1 MPIFNVFQRKVT
13 QMSDILIIDDDKAL
27 CRSLQ
32 LQLQAES
39 HTVHL
44 THTITDGIHFVA
56 ESSKPDLILL
66 DVHLPDGSGLD
77 RLPELLSKASDLC
90 IVIMTGDFDN
100 KAVIDAMRNGAF
112 DYLRKPLDLNDLFD
126 MLNKVAARKK
136 KENEP
141 AQKKETDPGPSF
153 DDMIGSDPK
162 IIDLLKHIGLL
173 SRSKVT
179 VLIRGESGT
188 GKELTARILHE
199 ASAQGKPFVAINC
212 AAVVPTLLESELFGY
227 EKGAFTGAEKNK
239 IGKMEYAGEG
249 TLFLDE
255 IGDMPL
261 DLQSKLLRVLQ
272 EEEFVR
278 VGGLK
283 PIPLK
288 ARIVT
293 ATHRDIETMVDAK
306 EFRQDLFYRLNVST
320 LQIPTLRERR
330 QDIPLLVDSLL
341 RKICRKLG
349 TENASAS
356 KGAIDKMTNYDWPG
370 NVRELEN
377 VLTRAVALSRDCQI
391 FSDDIQWHES
401 PTSTPD
407 IKQEAITTLADAEK
421 EHITRTLAL
430 NNWNITH
437 TAQKLAI
444 SPTTLRK
451 KITIYHIKKG

>member
-1 MPIFNVFQRKVT
+1 
-13 QMSDILIIDDDKAL
+13 
-27 CRSLQ
+27 
-32 LQLQAES
+32 
-39 HTVHL
+39 
-44 THTITDGIHFVA
+44 
-56 ESSKPDLILL
+56 
-66 DVHLPDGSGLD
+66 
-77 RLPELLSKASDLC
+77 
-90 IVIMTGDFDN
+90 MTGDYDN
-100 KAVIDAMRNGAF
+100 KAVINAMRNGAF
-112 DYLRKPLDLNDLFD
+112 DYLRKPLDLNDLFEMVD
-126 MLNKVAARKK
+126 KVENRKK
-136 KENEP
+136 KESSRTR
-141 AQKKETDPGPSF
+141 KKEESSAPTF

-179 VLIRGESGT
+179 VLIQGESGT

-199 ASAQGKPFVAINC
+199 ASAPDKPFVAINC

-227 EKGAFTGAEKNK
+227 EKGAFTGAEKTK
-239 IGKMEYAGEG
+239 AGKMEYAGEG

-293 ATHRDIETMVDAK
+293 ATHRDIEAMVDDK
-306 EFRQDLFYRLNVST
+306 KFRQDLFYRLNVST
-320 LQIPTLRERR
+320 LHIPPLRERR
-330 QDIPLLVDSLL
+330 QDIPLLVQSLL

-349 TENASAS
+349 TEEASAS
-356 KGAIDKMTNYDWPG
+356 KRAMEKMINNDWPG

-377 VLTRAVALSRDCQI
+377 VLTRAVALSRDSQI
-391 FSDDIQWHES
+391 FAEDIQWPQQSQATE
-401 PTSTPD
+401 TTKD
-407 IKQEAITTLADAEK
+407 DTKKQPVTTLADAEK
-421 EHITRTLAL
+421 EHIARTLVQ

-451 KITIYHIKKG
+451 KITTYHLKKG

>member
-1 MPIFNVFQRKVT
+1 
-13 QMSDILIIDDDKAL
+13 MSDILIIDDDKAL

-32 LQLQAES
+32 IQLQAES
-39 HTVHL
+39 HNVDLVHSVN
-44 THTITDGIHFVA
+44 DGIHYISGA
-56 ESSKPDLILL
+56 RSKPDLILL
-66 DVHLPDGSGLD
+66 DVHLPDGSGLE
-77 RLPELLSKASDLC
+77 RLPDLLGENPDLC

-112 DYLRKPLDLNDLFD
+112 DYLRKPLDLNDLFE
-126 MLNKVAARKK
+126 MVTKVEARKK
-136 KENEP
+136 KERGSV
-141 AQKKETDPGPSF
+141 QKKEEAPGPSL
-153 DDMIGSDPK
+153 DDMIGSDPQ
-162 IIDLLKHIGLL
+162 IIDLLKQIGLL

-199 ASAQGKPFVAINC
+199 ASAPGAPFVAINC
-212 AAVVPTLLESELFGY
+212 ASVVPTLLESELFGY

-255 IGDMPL
+255 IGDMAF

-278 VGGLK
+278 VGGLES
-283 PIPLK
+283 IPLK

-293 ATHRDIETMVDAK
+293 ATHCNLEAMVEEK
-306 EFRQDLFYRLNVST
+306 KFRQDLFYRLNVST
-320 LQIPTLRERR
+320 LHIPPLRERR
-330 QDIPLLVDSLL
+330 KDISLLVESLL

-349 TENASAS
+349 TEEAFAS
-356 KGAIDKMTNYDWPG
+356 KGAMDKMISYDWPG

-377 VLTRAVALSRDCQI
+377 VLTRAVALSRDSQI
-391 FSDDIQWHES
+391 FAEDIQWHQNQVS
-401 PTSTPD
+401 CQD
-407 IKQEAITTLADAEK
+407 IKTEPVITLADAEK
-421 EHITRTLAL
+421 KHIARTLTQ
-430 NNWNITH
+430 NDWNMTH

-451 KITIYHIKKG
+451 KINTYDIKKG